1 MTVLNNALLLVI
13 ILALATAFGFYRK
26 WADGRVSP
34 ADSEQA
40 LSESRLGFPIGSQ
53 ATLLQF
59 SSAFCQPCRAT
70 RFILN
75 EVAESVPGVAH
86 VEIDAE
92 SHLDLVREFS
102 VTRTPTTFILDGTG
116 QVIGKAVGLARK
128 NDVLASLAP
137 VLARSNSK
145 DSE

>member
-1 MTVLNNALLLVI
+1 MTVLSNTLFLVI

-26 WADGRVSP
+26 WADGRVTLT
-34 ADSEQA
+34 DNGQA
-40 LSESRLGFPIGSQ
+40 LTESRLGFSIGTH

-75 EVAESVPGVAH
+75 EVAESLPNVAH
-86 VEIDAE
+86 IEIDAE
-92 SHLDLVREFS
+92 SNLDLVREFA

-116 QVIGKAVGLARK
+116 TVIGKAVGLARK

-137 VLARSNSK
+137 VLARTNPK
-145 DSE
+145 N

>member
-1 MTVLNNALLLVI
+1 MTVLHNAI
-13 ILALATAFGFYRK
+13 ILVAILLLATAFGLYRK
-26 WADGRVSP
+26 WADGRVT
-34 ADSEQA
+34 QA
-40 LSESRLGFPIGSQ
+40 VSGKALNESRLGFPIGTR
-53 ATLLQF
+53 ATLVQF

-75 EVAESVPGVAH
+75 EVAESLPGVAH

-102 VTRTPTTFILDGTG
+102 VTRTPTTFILDGAG

-128 NDVLASLAP
+128 VDVLASLAP
-137 VLARSNSK
+137 VLARA
-145 DSE
+145 DSQDS

>member
-1 MTVLNNALLLVI
+1 MNVLSNTIFLIL
-13 ILALATAFGFYRK
+13 ILALATAFGLYRK
-26 WADGRVSP
+26 WADGRVTPTASRP
-34 ADSEQA
+34 ALRETG
-40 LSESRLGFPIGSQ
+40 LGFPIGTH

-75 EVAESVPGVAH
+75 EVSESLSGVAH

-92 SHLDLVREFS
+92 SNLDLVREFA

-116 QVIGKAVGLARK
+116 MVIGKAVGLARK
-128 NDVLASLAP
+128 SDVLASLAP
-137 VLARSNSK
+137 VLARANQSG
-145 DSE
+145 

>member
-1 MTVLNNALLLVI
+1 MTVLNNTLFLVI
-13 ILALATAFGFYRK
+13 ILALATAFGLYRK
-26 WADGRVSP
+26 WADGRVTLT
-34 ADSEQA
+34 DSEQA
-40 LSESRLGFPIGSQ
+40 LTESRLGFPIGTH

-75 EVAESVPGVAH
+75 EVSDSLSGVAH

-92 SHLDLVREFS
+92 SNLDLVREFS

-116 QVIGKAVGLARK
+116 TVIGKAVGLARK
-128 NDVLASLAP
+128 SDVLASLAP
-137 VLARSNSK
+137 VLARSNPK
-145 DSE
+145 N